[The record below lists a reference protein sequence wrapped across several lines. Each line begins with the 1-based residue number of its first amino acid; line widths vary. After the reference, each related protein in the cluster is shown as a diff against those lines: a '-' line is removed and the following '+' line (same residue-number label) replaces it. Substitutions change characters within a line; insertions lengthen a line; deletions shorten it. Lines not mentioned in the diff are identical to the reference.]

1 MVNEKVERWI
11 ASEAYREHNLTIAIV
26 ARQMGLPQRQLQ
38 EWLRQSEYG
47 KLAGLVTTLRIEE
60 AKRVLKQ
67 HSEWS
72 TENAADV
79 CGFSSREYFH
89 RTFRQMTG
97 TTPAIYQ

>member
-11 ASEAYREHNLTIAIV
+11 ASEAYREHNLTVAIV

-67 HSEWS
+67 HPRQLSVI
-72 TENAADV
+72 D
-79 CGFSSREYFH
+79 RDLDEYSVSLSFC
-89 RTFRQMTG
+89 FELF
-97 TTPAIYQ
+97 A